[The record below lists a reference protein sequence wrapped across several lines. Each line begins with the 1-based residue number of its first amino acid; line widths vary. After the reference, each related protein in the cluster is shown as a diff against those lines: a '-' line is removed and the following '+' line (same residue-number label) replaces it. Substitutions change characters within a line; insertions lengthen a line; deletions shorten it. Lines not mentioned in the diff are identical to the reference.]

1 MGDPRYLRG
10 IVSRSDGFPLWGPG
24 GGRIDRHGW
33 DVMDLLELQNA
44 VDENHSIDVLGV
56 AADLLG
62 PPGLYRTGLEGHE
75 SYVAPSI
82 ELFATMR
89 VASDDGFVEAE
100 RDVRSVDGSRWCG
113 CLLGEIQ
120 ARILG

>member
-1 MGDPRYLRG
+1 MRG
-10 IVSRSDGFPLWGPG
+10 IVSRSDSFSLWGPG

-33 DVMDLLELQNA
+33 DFMDLLELQNA
-44 VDENHSIDVLGV
+44 VDKDHSVDVLSIATG
-56 AADLLG
+56 LLR
-62 PPGLYRTGLEGHE
+62 PSCLDRTGLEGHE

-82 ELFATMR
+82 ELFASMR

-100 RDVRSVDGSRWCG
+100 RDVRSVDRSRWCG
-113 CLLGEIQ
+113 CLLGKIQ